1 MYNLLLDRVDG
12 PPAKA
17 VRMRRKGMVRIV
29 NKIIVDDKK
38 CVGCK
43 TCYKACFID
52 VIRWNE
58 ETKRPIIAY
67 PEDCVNCMYCE
78 ASCPTYAI
86 HIDVDYD
93 HLRDWSALPGDGR
106 PKGQIRMAE

>member
-1 MYNLLLDRVDG
+1 M
-12 PPAKA
+12 
-17 VRMRRKGMVRIV
+17 
-29 NKIIVDDKK
+29 NKIIVDEKK

-93 HLRDWSALPGDGR
+93 HLRDWSALPGDTR
-106 PKGQIRMAE
+106 PKGRIQIKDQVKEA